1 MVLLRMRLMIMVTAA
16 VMLLT
21 AAVPAAA
28 EIKFGILPR
37 LNAVEMFTMF
47 NPLAE
52 YLTRETGEKVSI
64 VIPRDFDAFKNAVK
78 AGQVGIAFA
87 NSLIYVQLKRE
98 VNIEPLAL
106 AAEMKAGTRF
116 RGIIIARKDSGIEKL
131 RDLKGKKLVFVD
143 KNSAAGYIF
152 QLMLL
157 KKAGLDIRKDLTV
170 LPFAR
175 MHDNVVKAVYNRAAD
190 AGGIRE
196 DDLEK
201 MAGIIDLS
209 QIRIVGYTDYFPNW
223 PLFATSALPKEV
235 AEKVREA
242 LLKLT
247 LNDPRSLGVLRPAK
261 LSGFAPVADS
271 DYDQLRVAAKLAGAL
286 P

>member
-1 MVLLRMRLMIMVTAA
+1 
-16 VMLLT
+16 
-21 AAVPAAA
+21 
-28 EIKFGILPR
+28 
-37 LNAVEMFTMF
+37 MFTMF

-64 VIPRDFDAFKNAVK
+64 VIPRDFDAFKNSVK

-87 NSLIYVQLKRE
+87 NSLIYVQLKQE

-131 RDLKGKKLVFVD
+131 WHLKGKKLAFVD

-152 QLMLL
+152 QMMLL
-157 KKAGLDIRKDLTV
+157 KKAGLNIRKDITV

-201 MAGIIDLS
+201 MAGIVDLS

-223 PLFATSALPKEV
+223 PLFVTPTLPKEV

-247 LNDPRSLGVLRPAK
+247 LNDPQSLRVLRPAK

-271 DYDQLRVAAKLAGAL
+271 DYDQLRVAAGLAGAL
-286 P
+286 